1 MQGTWAKIRIVF
13 LSCCLYQTRTGQ
25 HTSLKVSAARLLFK
39 QEGMLKGGK
48 HGPVPTYLRGV
59 VLWIAVLFFCY
70 YNRVGH
76 ECTTFLGFDCYLRAQ
91 TQSPSYD
98 ALKEEKKSLWSTR
111 KGKANSSAWKY
122 FLFKGTN
129 EEQQMSKKFK
139 QMHNVSEAT
148 KSP

>member
-1 MQGTWAKIRIVF
+1 MQGTWAKIHIVF

-25 HTSLKVSAARLLFK
+25 HTSLKVSAAGLSSK
-39 QEGMLKGGK
+39 QEGILKGGK
-48 HGPVPTYLRGV
+48 HGPVPTYLRGA
-59 VLWIAVLFFCY
+59 VLRIAVLFFYY

-76 ECTTFLGFDCYLRAQ
+76 ECTILLGFDCYLRAQ

-111 KGKANSSAWKY
+111 KGKAYSSAWKC

-129 EEQQMSKKFK
+129 EEQQI
-139 QMHNVSEAT
+139 
-148 KSP
+148 

>member
-1 MQGTWAKIRIVF
+1 MQGTWAKICIVF

-25 HTSLKVSAARLLFK
+25 HTSPKVSAVGLLVK

-59 VLWIAVLFFCY
+59 VLRIAVLFFYY

-76 ECTTFLGFDCYLRAQ
+76 ECTILLGSDCYLRAQ
-91 TQSPSYD
+91 TQSPSYE

-122 FLFKGTN
+122 FLFKATN
-129 EEQQMSKKFK
+129 EELQI
-139 QMHNVSEAT
+139 
-148 KSP
+148 